1 MAERQIGHW
10 KSSLVLSA
18 RFPAL
23 SNDVRVL
30 LLNQPKKKI
39 LKIGKFTLFTYSLV
53 GSNFENLY
61 KYAVSIFCCFAQADI
76 LSAEKSVFWKAY
88 FLAKQE
94 LITRTRRLVQEFA
107 TTENFSRNKSH
118 DKEFYVF

>member
-1 MAERQIGHW
+1 MAERQIGCW

-94 LITRTRRLVQEFA
+94 LITRTRLLVQEFA
-107 TTENFSRNKSH
+107 TTENCSRNKSH

>member
-53 GSNFENLY
+53 GSNLENLY

-76 LSAEKSVFWKAY
+76 LSAEKSVFGKHI
-88 FLAKQE
+88 F
-94 LITRTRRLVQEFA
+94 
-107 TTENFSRNKSH
+107 
-118 DKEFYVF
+118 